1 MKKTSFITAN
11 SRKQFFHHHSSVSYF
26 FKKVY
31 ISASN
36 TKYILDNCYYD
47 EIRLY
52 IWTFSF
58 YGIIINAIEKAEH
71 LQKCTHSCKNVRLR

>member
-31 ISASN
+31 VFASN
-36 TKYILDNCYYD
+36 TNILLLIVITTNSSIYLD
-47 EIRLY
+47 
-52 IWTFSF
+52 FSF
-58 YGIIINAIEKAEH
+58 GDIIINAIEKAEH